1 MAKANI
7 TIEFLGASRYLA
19 SGKSI
24 DLWTLRHTLQQQGDG
39 GIYSLI
45 LKVGEYDEPIDGLEK
60 VELLWFGGK
69 CPVCDRVGGEVY
81 CDNCNELVGFML
93 GDGVNTS
100 WKQAKTLCSKCA
112 EEVSG
117 NGQGTICKKA
127 K

>member
-69 CPVCDRVGGEVY
+69 CLFVIGWVVRCIVIIATNWWD
-81 CDNCNELVGFML
+81 
-93 GDGVNTS
+93 
-100 WKQAKTLCSKCA
+100 LCWA
-112 EEVSG
+112 M
-117 NGQGTICKKA
+117 A
-127 K
+127 